1 MNSILDLYLT
11 NSSGKECR
19 IPAGTWRWWILAA
32 LIGGAGAAA
41 IWIVTVVLALV
52 CGY

>member
-1 MNSILDLYLT
+1 MHFLDLYLT

-19 IPAGTWRWWILAA
+19 IPAFTWRWWVLAA

-41 IWIVTVVLALV
+41 IWSMTVVLALA

>member
-1 MNSILDLYLT
+1 MNILDLYLH
-11 NSSGKECR
+11 NSTGKLCR
-19 IPAGTWRWWILAA
+19 VRAFSWRWWILAA

-41 IWIVTVVLALV
+41 IWIMTVVLALA